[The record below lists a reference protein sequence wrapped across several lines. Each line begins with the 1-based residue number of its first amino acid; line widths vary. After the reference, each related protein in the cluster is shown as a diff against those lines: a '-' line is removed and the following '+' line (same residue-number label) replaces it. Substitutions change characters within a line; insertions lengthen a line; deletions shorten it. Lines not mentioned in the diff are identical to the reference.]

1 MARHRRQTKRRSYNK
16 NRRTSRTRKMRGGVA
31 ETDRQILAGLGFTE
45 QNINYLIANNPD
57 MLIEFV
63 QNSINPPLDASG
75 NPSNRFFTEAQTPAQ
90 FMADM
95 MANNESFDNSVQN
108 RTPSPN
114 RRRFDPMSQEN
125 NYVSDYEQVTPTRL
139 FNSDDS
145 FGGKRKS
152 KSNKRKIRKTRKMRK
167 IRRNRRQ
174 QGGRGFTTEE
184 EINPLA
190 YLDQREISEANMPR
204 P

>member
-16 NRRTSRTRKMRGGVA
+16 NRRTSRKMRGGVA
-31 ETDRQILAGLGFTE
+31 ETDRQILTGLGFTE

-152 KSNKRKIRKTRKMRK
+152 KSNKRKMRKTRKMRK

-174 QGGRGFTTEE
+174 QGGKGFTTQEE
-184 EINPLA
+184 TSPLA

>member
-1 MARHRRQTKRRSYNK
+1 MARHRRQTKRRTYNK
-16 NRRTSRTRKMRGGVA
+16 NRRTSRKMRGGVA
-31 ETDRQILAGLGFTE
+31 ETDRQILTGLGFTE

>member
-1 MARHRRQTKRRSYNK
+1 MARHRRQTKRRTYNK
-16 NRRTSRTRKMRGGVA
+16 NRRTSRKMRGGVA
-31 ETDRQILAGLGFTE
+31 ETDRQILTGLGFTE

-125 NYVSDYEQVTPTRL
+125 NYVSDYDQVTPINL

-152 KSNKRKIRKTRKMRK
+152 KSNKRKMRKTRKMRK

-174 QGGRGFTTEE
+174 QGGNTNGFTTEE